1 MAATA
6 TADVGSAL
14 LAAGHRSEGI
24 DRLEQAWTRFQA
36 IVSVGAALGVQRVLA
51 VAGVRRRR
59 TTGRRPSPVGRH

>member
-6 TADVGSAL
+6 IADAGSAL

-36 IVSVGAALGVQRVLA
+36 IGSVGAALGVQRVLA